1 MKRQI
6 KVNAVLFMLGALSI
20 LSFKSNA
27 GDTTKVYKNIV
38 VEVGNIADELESN
51 AIAAIRSASNDMFA
65 ADFVTVVY
73 SNERDKNAQTNLAI
87 YY

>member
-27 GDTTKVYKNIV
+27 SDTAKVYRNILV
-38 VEVGNIADELESN
+38 DVGRKPEVLDS
-51 AIAAIRSASNDMFA
+51 AAIDAIRTASNDMFA

-73 SNERDKNAQTNLAI
+73 AEERDKKCAH
-87 YY
+87 